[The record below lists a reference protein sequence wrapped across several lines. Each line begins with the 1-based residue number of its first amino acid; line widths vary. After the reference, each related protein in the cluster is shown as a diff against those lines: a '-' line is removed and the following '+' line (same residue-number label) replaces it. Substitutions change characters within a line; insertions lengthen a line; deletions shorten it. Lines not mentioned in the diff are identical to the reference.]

1 MGTRKYLWTILILFV
16 LTSCHDKL
24 KDDKEKLKKLG
35 LCTCLYESNPNSDF
49 WMNEGS
55 ANGYVQMSNI
65 SIDAIEIVG
74 QRAKEFSKRKYP
86 SYADKDLT
94 VMKCLDFYHS
104 KELDSLVTVLVKE

>member
-1 MGTRKYLWTILILFV
+1 MVTRKYSWLVLMMLTLI
-16 LTSCHDKL
+16 SCQDKQ

-49 WMNEGS
+49 WANEGS

-65 SIDAIEIVG
+65 SIDAINIVD
-74 QRAKEFSKRKYP
+74 QHAKEFSKRKYA

-94 VMKCLDFYHS
+94 IMKCLDFYHS
-104 KELDSLVTVLVKE
+104 KELDSLVNILVTE